1 MADILTPSEIDAL
14 LATVGAY
21 DYSPY
26 DIYINKESNKKYYLL
41 QEILNKTD
49 GTLMIMYAEVH
60 NNLRMYVRE
69 KEDFF
74 NKFIKVGE

>member
-1 MADILTPSEIDAL
+1 MADILTSSEIDAL
-14 LATVGAY
+14 LATVGA

-41 QEILNKTD
+41 QEIINKTD
-49 GTLMIMYAEVH
+49 GTLMIMYAEVN